1 MSKRQVYF
9 VKAASAGE
17 ALVDVGIETIGTGW
31 RGRLPGLWMTDK
43 RAVYHQ
49 HKRFKVVCTYRKL
62 PSFNSGS
69 QDHESRQ

>member
-31 RGRLPGLWMTDK
+31 PGRLLELWMTDK
-43 RAVYHQ
+43 TAVYHQ

-62 PSFNSGS
+62 PTK
-69 QDHESRQ
+69 

>member
-17 ALVDVGIETIGTGW
+17 ALADVGIETIGTGW
-31 RGRLPGLWMTDK
+31 PVRGSEMWMTDK
-43 RAVYHQ
+43 TAVYHQ

-62 PSFNSGS
+62 PTK
-69 QDHESRQ
+69 

>member
-31 RGRLPGLWMTDK
+31 PVRSSGLWMTK
-43 RAVYHQ
+43 KTATRHQ
-49 HKRFKVVCTYRKL
+49 RGRYKVVCTYHPL
-62 PSFNSGS
+62 PVIGTAIRL
-69 QDHESRQ
+69 Q